1 MSTWLAPG
9 IASLGLQEIHPLIIH
24 ALSVGHWA
32 GDGIGQRFQQKGL
45 IVHNLFQINNFF
57 MLAYFLFLL
66 VRGLSLHSLLL
77 SHTWGCIGLTQGGP
91 DGTLGRYLPIGW
103 DSDETWIGI
112 KVMFKLFNSH
122 FRKGRIHLLPTS
134 TQSSKQQAQTILFAT
149 EGVQHWGK
157 AKMRTTRPG
166 TKATNDGGTI
176 LNFRPHSFI
185 P

>member
-9 IASLGLQEIHPLIIH
+9 IASLGSQEIHPLIIH

-134 TQSSKQQAQTILFAT
+134 TQSNKQQAQTTLLLQGGYNTGAMSKRVLHVRVHNSKI
-149 EGVQHWGK
+149 
-157 AKMRTTRPG
+157 
-166 TKATNDGGTI
+166 GGTI
-176 LNFRPHSFI
+176 LNFRPYGFI